1 MNGRMGIERR
11 IFFLMLLTGL
21 ACFAAFEA
29 VSFLGMYDVQEH
41 AIESGRE
48 MGTSASAF
56 AEEITDEQA
65 KKRFALMA
73 EEKARGVNNEIGR
86 LREDANLLAKT
97 MTQILTRRELYLP
110 RELPLG
116 GEVPIRSKEPYLFF
130 IPALRESGG
139 IADVLPEAR
148 IAANAADNLALWT
161 QSYDDGHEMTC
172 FYASERGYIISA
184 DVMAEGKEFVEF
196 FDTWYSPSFDPRERP
211 WYQEIKATG
220 KSVFTGVY
228 VGVEGYPCI
237 SCVAPYYDENGFA
250 GMAGISNNIATLY
263 RQISINTIGDRGV
276 NFILNEKGEVILSSE
291 KEGLLAASATPKDFQ
306 KYGETSL
313 ALEAACMT
321 RGLSDVARITMG
333 GREYYLAYAP
343 IPDVGWS
350 FGTLIERDV
359 VVQPAR
365 DAKSYLL
372 SRAEDF
378 SASLQSFFW
387 DNFLR
392 TAVLL
397 LALLAVLFFVSRKIS
412 DRFVRP
418 ILALT
423 AGVREIAGGNLDKK
437 LDVRTGDE
445 IETLADSF
453 NQMTDELKSYIENL
467 AKTTAENERIETEL
481 SVAARIQAGILPKKL
496 PARSEFDLFASME
509 PAKEVGGDFYDYYF
523 LDENH
528 LMVTVADVSDKGMP
542 AALFMVVA
550 KTLLK
555 DCALTFG
562 SGEKLPVGAKAA
574 HPAPAPTLSHPWL
587 SAGGSQRH
595 PVAPPTLSHPWLSE
609 TVAQT
614 NDRLAE
620 ANDEGMFV
628 TVFTGV
634 LDVGTGEFVYVNA
647 GHNPPLV
654 RRNGT
659 VDFLPTA
666 QSPMLGVMEGLHF
679 PVERLTLSPGDM
691 LFLYTDGVTEAMN
704 EKREIF
710 TGERLH
716 AALSAQ
722 PTEKT
727 AEEILAAVRGA
738 VDAHANGAEPS
749 DDVTM
754 LGLIYKG
761 I

>member
-1 MNGRMGIERR
+1 MSGKMNIERR
-11 IFFLMLLTGL
+11 IFLLMLFTGI

-29 VSFLGMYDVQEH
+29 VSFFGLYDAQEH
-41 AIESGRE
+41 ALESGRE
-48 MGTSASAF
+48 MGTSAAAF

-97 MTQILTRRELYLP
+97 MTQILTHRELYLP

-116 GEVPIRSKEPYLFF
+116 GEVPIKSKEPYLFF

-139 IADVLPEAR
+139 IEDVLPEAR

-184 DVMAEGKEFVEF
+184 DVMPEGKEFVEF

-250 GMAGISNNIATLY
+250 GMAGISNNIAALY

-333 GREYYLAYAP
+333 DRDYYLAYAP

-372 SRAEDF
+372 TQAETY
-378 SASLQSFFW
+378 SASLRSFFW
-387 DNFLR
+387 DNLMR
-392 TAVLL
+392 TAVLVLVL
-397 LALLAVLFFVSRKIS
+397 LAALFFASRKVS
-412 DRFVRP
+412 DRFVQP

-437 LDVRTGDE
+437 LDVKTGDE
-445 IETLADSF
+445 IETLANSF
-453 NQMTDELKSYIENL
+453 NQMTGELKSYIDNL
-467 AKTTAENERIETEL
+467 TKTTAEKERIETEL
-481 SVAARIQAGILPKKL
+481 SVAARIQAGILPKNL
-496 PARSEFDLFASME
+496 PARSEFDLFASMQ
-509 PAKEVGGDFYDYYF
+509 PAKEVGGDFYDFYF

-528 LMVTVADVSDKGMP
+528 LMITVADVSDKGVP
-542 AALFMVVA
+542 AALFMVA
-550 KTLLK
+550 CKTLLK
-555 DCALTFG
+555 DCALLLGTV
-562 SGEKLPVGAKAA
+562 E
-574 HPAPAPTLSHPWL
+574 
-587 SAGGSQRH
+587 Q
-595 PVAPPTLSHPWLSE
+595 LSE
-609 TVAQT
+609 IVART

-620 ANDEGMFV
+620 ANEEGMFV
-628 TVFTGV
+628 TTFTGV
-634 LDVGTGEFVYVNA
+634 LDVATGEFVYVNA

-654 RRNGT
+654 RRNGNFE
-659 VDFLPTA
+659 FLPIA
-666 QSPMLGVMEGLHF
+666 KSPMLGVMERMEF
-679 PVERLTLSPGDM
+679 PAERLTLNPGDV
-691 LFLYTDGVTEAMN
+691 LFLYTDGVAEAMN
-704 EKREIF
+704 
-710 TGERLH
+710 GERELFGESRLQET
-716 AALSAQ
+716 LSQSAGAG
-722 PTEKT
+722 T
-727 AEEILAAVRGA
+727 AEKIVAAVRGA
-738 VDAHANGAEPS
+738 VDDHANGAEPS

-754 LGLIYKG
+754 LGLVYKG
-761 I
+761 

>member
-1 MNGRMGIERR
+1 MTGRMSIERR
-11 IFFLMLLTGL
+11 IFLLLFFTGL

-29 VSFLGMYDVQEH
+29 VSFIGLYGAQEY
-41 AIESGRE
+41 ALENGRE
-48 MGTSASAF
+48 MGNSAAAF
-56 AEEITDEQA
+56 AEETTDEQA

-97 MTQILTRRELYLP
+97 MTQILTHKELYLP
-110 RELPLG
+110 RELPFG
-116 GEVPIRSKEPYLFF
+116 GEVPVRSKEPYLFF

-139 IADVLPEAR
+139 IDDVLPEAR

-161 QSYDDGHEMTC
+161 QSYDDGYEMTC

-211 WYQEIKATG
+211 WYQEVKATG
-220 KSVFTGVY
+220 KAVFTGVY

-250 GMAGISNNIATLY
+250 GVAGISNNIATLY

-291 KEGLLAASATPKDFQ
+291 KEGPLAASATPKDFQ
-306 KYGETSL
+306 KYGEMSL

-372 SRAEDF
+372 TQAETY
-378 SASLQSFFW
+378 SASLRSFFW
-387 DNFLR
+387 DNLLR

-397 LALLAVLFFVSRKIS
+397 LVLLAALFFASRKVS

-423 AGVREIAGGNLDKK
+423 AGVREISGGNLDKK
-437 LDVRTGDE
+437 LDVKTGDE

-481 SVAARIQAGILPKKL
+481 SVAARIQASILPKKF
-496 PARSEFDLFASME
+496 PTRSEFDLFASME
-509 PAKEVGGDFYDYYF
+509 PAKVVGGDFYDFYF
-523 LDENH
+523 LDEKH
-528 LMVTVADVSDKGMP
+528 LMVTVADVSDKGVP
-542 AALFMVVA
+542 AALFMVAV

-555 DCALTFG
+555 DCALTYG
-562 SGEKLPVGAKAA
+562 MGDKLSVNGKQRRPAA
-574 HPAPAPTLSHPWL
+574 PL
-587 SAGGSQRH
+587 
-595 PVAPPTLSHPWLSE
+595 TLSHPWLSE
-609 TVAQT
+609 VVART
-614 NDRLAE
+614 NDRLVE
-620 ANDEGMFV
+620 ANEEGMFV

-634 LDVGTGEFVYVNA
+634 LDVETGEFVYVNA
-647 GHNPPLV
+647 GHKPPLV
-654 RRNGT
+654 RRNGSFAFMP
-659 VDFLPTA
+659 VA
-666 QSPMLGVMEGLHF
+666 KGPMLGVMEGMEF
-679 PVERLTLSPGDM
+679 PAERLILSPGDL

-704 EKREIF
+704 GELDMFGESRLQEKISQ
-710 TGERLH
+710 
-716 AALSAQ
+716 LSEAG
-722 PTEKT
+722 TV
-727 AEEILAAVRGA
+727 EEILTAVRGA
-738 VDAHANGAEPS
+738 VEEHADGTEPS
-749 DDVTM
+749 DDITM
-754 LGLIYKG
+754 LGLAYKG
-761 I
+761 P

>member
-21 ACFAAFEA
+21 
-29 VSFLGMYDVQEH
+29 VSFLAFETVSFFGLYGVQTQ
-41 AIESGRE
+41 ALESGAE
-48 MGTSASAF
+48 MGESAAAF

-139 IADVLPEAR
+139 IADVLPEAQ

-161 QSYDDGHEMTC
+161 QSYDDGYEMTC
-172 FYASERGYIISA
+172 FYASERGYVISA

-220 KSVFTGVY
+220 RSVFTGVY

-321 RGLSDVARITMG
+321 RGLSDVARITLG
-333 GREYYLAYAP
+333 GRDYYLAYAP

-397 LALLAVLFFVSRKIS
+397 LVLLAVLFFVSRKIS

-418 ILALT
+418 ILVLT

-437 LDVRTGDE
+437 LDVKTGDE

-562 SGEKLPVGAKAA
+562 SGEKLSAGAKTA
-574 HPAPAPTLSHPWL
+574 HPAPA
-587 SAGGSQRH
+587 
-595 PVAPPTLSHPWLSE
+595 PTLSHPWLSE

-716 AALSAQ
+716 AALSAH
-722 PTEKT
+722 PTEQT

-754 LGLIYKG
+754 LGLVYKG

>member
-1 MNGRMGIERR
+1 LIL
-11 IFFLMLLTGL
+11 FTGL

-29 VSFLGMYDVQEH
+29 VSFFGLYDAQEH
-41 AIESGRE
+41 ALESGRE
-48 MGTSASAF
+48 MGTSAAAF

-73 EEKARGVNNEIGR
+73 EEKARGVNNKIGR

-97 MTQILTRRELYLP
+97 MTQILTHRELYLQ

-116 GEVPIRSKEPYLFF
+116 GEVPIKSKEPYLFF

-139 IADVLPEAR
+139 IEDVLPEAW

-184 DVMAEGKEFVEF
+184 DVMPEGKEFVEF

-211 WYQEIKATG
+211 WYKEIKATG
-220 KSVFTGVY
+220 TSVFTGVY

-250 GMAGISNNIATLY
+250 GMAGISNNIAALY
-263 RQISINTIGDRGV
+263 RQISINAIGDRGV

-333 GREYYLAYAP
+333 GRDYYLAYAP

-372 SRAEDF
+372 TQAETY
-378 SASLQSFFW
+378 SASLRSFFW
-387 DNFLR
+387 DNLMR
-392 TAVLL
+392 TAVLVLVL
-397 LALLAVLFFVSRKIS
+397 LAALFFASRKVS
-412 DRFVRP
+412 DRFVQP

-437 LDVRTGDE
+437 LDVKTGDE

-453 NQMTDELKSYIENL
+453 NQMTDELKSYIDNL
-467 AKTTAENERIETEL
+467 TKTTAEKERIETEL
-481 SVAARIQAGILPKKL
+481 SVAAHIQAGILPKSF
-496 PARSEFDLFASME
+496 PARIEFDLFAFMQ
-509 PAKEVGGDFYDYYF
+509 PAKEVGGDFYDFYF

-528 LMVTVADVSDKGMP
+528 LMITVADVSDKGVP
-542 AALFMVVA
+542 AALFMVA
-550 KTLLK
+550 CKTLLK
-555 DCALTFG
+555 DCALLLGTV
-562 SGEKLPVGAKAA
+562 E
-574 HPAPAPTLSHPWL
+574 
-587 SAGGSQRH
+587 Q
-595 PVAPPTLSHPWLSE
+595 LSE
-609 TVAQT
+609 IVART
-614 NDRLAE
+614 NDRLSE

-647 GHNPPLV
+647 GHNP
-654 RRNGT
+654 
-659 VDFLPTA
+659 
-666 QSPMLGVMEGLHF
+666 
-679 PVERLTLSPGDM
+679 
-691 LFLYTDGVTEAMN
+691 
-704 EKREIF
+704 
-710 TGERLH
+710 
-716 AALSAQ
+716 
-722 PTEKT
+722 
-727 AEEILAAVRGA
+727 
-738 VDAHANGAEPS
+738 
-749 DDVTM
+749 
-754 LGLIYKG
+754 
-761 I
+761 

>member
-1 MNGRMGIERR
+1 MGIERR

-116 GEVPIRSKEPYLFF
+116 GEVPVRSKEPYLFF
-130 IPALRESGG
+130 IPALRERGG
-139 IADVLPEAR
+139 IADVLPEAQ

-161 QSYDDGHEMTC
+161 QSYDDGYEMTC
-172 FYASERGYIISA
+172 FYASERGYVISA

-220 KSVFTGVY
+220 RSVFTDVY

-333 GREYYLAYAP
+333 GRDYYLAYAP

-397 LALLAVLFFVSRKIS
+397 LVLLAVLFFVSRKIS

-418 ILALT
+418 ILVLT

-542 AALFMVVA
+542 AALFMVAA

-555 DCALTFG
+555 DCALLLGTV
-562 SGEKLPVGAKAA
+562 E
-574 HPAPAPTLSHPWL
+574 
-587 SAGGSQRH
+587 Q
-595 PVAPPTLSHPWLSE
+595 LSE
-609 TVAQT
+609 VVART
-614 NDRLAE
+614 NDRLSE

>member
-1 MNGRMGIERR
+1 MNIERR
-11 IFFLMLLTGL
+11 IFLLMLFTGL

-29 VSFLGMYDVQEH
+29 VSFFGLYDAQEH
-41 AIESGRE
+41 ALESGRE
-48 MGTSASAF
+48 MGTSAAAF

-139 IADVLPEAR
+139 IEDVLPEAR

-172 FYASERGYIISA
+172 FFASERGYIISA
-184 DVMAEGKEFVEF
+184 DVMPEGKEFVEF
-196 FDTWYSPSFDPRERP
+196 LDAWYAPSFDPRERP

-321 RGLSDVARITMG
+321 RGLSDVARITLG
-333 GREYYLAYAP
+333 GRDYYLAYAP

-372 SRAEDF
+372 SRAEDS

-397 LALLAVLFFVSRKIS
+397 LVLLAVLFFVSRKIS

-418 ILALT
+418 ILVLT

-562 SGEKLPVGAKAA
+562 SGEKLPAGAKAA
-574 HPAPAPTLSHPWL
+574 HPAPA
-587 SAGGSQRH
+587 
-595 PVAPPTLSHPWLSE
+595 PTLSHPWLSE

-722 PTEKT
+722 PTGKS
-727 AEEILAAVRGA
+727 AEEILAAVRDA
-738 VDAHANGAEPS
+738 VADHAEGAEPS

-754 LGLIYKG
+754 LGLVYKG
-761 I
+761 

>member
-1 MNGRMGIERR
+1 MSFGCRSNIAKKGGVHLTGRMSIERR
-11 IFFLMLLTGL
+11 IFLLLFFTGL

-29 VSFLGMYDVQEH
+29 VSFIGLYGAQEY
-41 AIESGRE
+41 ALENGRE
-48 MGTSASAF
+48 MGNSAAAF
-56 AEEITDEQA
+56 AEETTDEQA

-97 MTQILTRRELYLP
+97 MTQILTHKELYLP
-110 RELPLG
+110 RELPFG
-116 GEVPIRSKEPYLFF
+116 GEVPVRSKEPYLFF

-139 IADVLPEAR
+139 IDDVLPEAR

-161 QSYDDGHEMTC
+161 QSYDDGYEMTC

-184 DVMAEGKEFVEF
+184 DVMAEGKDFVEF
-196 FDTWYSPSFDPRERP
+196 FDTWYSPAFDPRERP
-211 WYQEIKATG
+211 WYQEVKATG
-220 KSVFTGVY
+220 KAVFTGVY

-250 GMAGISNNIATLY
+250 GVAGISNNIATLY

-291 KEGLLAASATPKDFQ
+291 KEGPLAASATPKDFQ
-306 KYGETSL
+306 KYGEMSL

-372 SRAEDF
+372 TQAETY
-378 SASLQSFFW
+378 SASLRSFFW
-387 DNFLR
+387 DNLLR

-397 LALLAVLFFVSRKIS
+397 LVLLAALFFASRKVS

-423 AGVREIAGGNLDKK
+423 AGVREISGGNLDKK
-437 LDVRTGDE
+437 LDVKTGDE

-481 SVAARIQAGILPKKL
+481 SVAARIQASILPKKF
-496 PARSEFDLFASME
+496 PTRSEFDLFALME
-509 PAKEVGGDFYDYYF
+509 PAKEVGGDFYDFYF
-523 LDENH
+523 LDDRH
-528 LMVTVADVSDKGMP
+528 LMVTVADVSDKGVP
-542 AALFMVVA
+542 AALFMVAA

-555 DCALTFG
+555 DCALTYG
-562 SGEKLPVGAKAA
+562 MVDKLSVGGRQLQSAA
-574 HPAPAPTLSHPWL
+574 PS
-587 SAGGSQRH
+587 
-595 PVAPPTLSHPWLSE
+595 TLSHPWLSE
-609 TVAQT
+609 VVGRT

-620 ANDEGMFV
+620 ANEEGMFV

-634 LDVGTGEFVYVNA
+634 LDVETGEFVYVNA
-647 GHNPPLV
+647 GHKPPLV
-654 RRNGT
+654 RRSGSFAFMS
-659 VDFLPTA
+659 VA
-666 QSPMLGVMEGLHF
+666 KGPMLGVMEGMEF
-679 PVERLTLSPGDM
+679 PAERLTLSPGDL

-704 EKREIF
+704 GELDMFGESKLQEKISQ
-710 TGERLH
+710 
-716 AALSAQ
+716 LSEAG
-722 PTEKT
+722 TV
-727 AEEILAAVRGA
+727 EEILTAVRGA
-738 VDAHANGAEPS
+738 VEEHADGTEPS
-749 DDVTM
+749 DDITM
-754 LGLIYKG
+754 LGLAYKG
-761 I
+761 H

>member
-1 MNGRMGIERR
+1 MSGKMNIERR
-11 IFFLMLLTGL
+11 IFLLMLFTGL

-29 VSFLGMYDVQEH
+29 VSFFGLYDAQEH
-41 AIESGRE
+41 AIESGRD
-48 MGTSASAF
+48 MGTSAAAF

-97 MTQILTRRELYLP
+97 MTQILTHRELYLP

-139 IADVLPEAR
+139 IAEVLPEAR

-161 QSYDDGHEMTC
+161 QSYDDGYEMTC

-333 GREYYLAYAP
+333 GRDYYLAYAP

-418 ILALT
+418 ILVLT

-481 SVAARIQAGILPKKL
+481 SVAARIQAGILPKEF
-496 PARSEFDLFASME
+496 PARSEIDLFASMK
-509 PAKEVGGDFYDYYF
+509 PAKEVGGDFYDFYF
-523 LDENH
+523 LDERH
-528 LMVTVADVSDKGMP
+528 LMVTVADVSDKGVP

-555 DCALTFG
+555 DCALTLG
-562 SGEKLPVGAKAA
+562 SAERLPMI
-574 HPAPAPTLSHPWL
+574 
-587 SAGGSQRH
+587 
-595 PVAPPTLSHPWLSE
+595 
-609 TVAQT
+609 VAQT

-620 ANDEGMFV
+620 ANDEDMFV

-634 LDVGTGEFVYVNA
+634 LDVESGEFVYVNA

-704 EKREIF
+704 GEKELF
-710 TGERLH
+710 GASRLQET
-716 AALSAQ
+716 LSQLSGAG
-722 PTEKT
+722 T
-727 AEEILAAVRGA
+727 AEKILTAVRGA
-738 VDAHANGAEPS
+738 VDDHANGAEPS

-754 LGLIYKG
+754 LGLVYKG

>member
-1 MNGRMGIERR
+1 MSGKMNIERR
-11 IFFLMLLTGL
+11 IFLLMLFTGL

-29 VSFLGMYDVQEH
+29 VSFFGLYDAQEH
-41 AIESGRE
+41 ALESGRE
-48 MGTSASAF
+48 MGTSAAAF

-97 MTQILTRRELYLP
+97 MTQILTHRELYLP

-116 GEVPIRSKEPYLFF
+116 GEVPIKSKEPYLFF

-139 IADVLPEAR
+139 IEDVLPEAR

-172 FYASERGYIISA
+172 FFASERGYIISA
-184 DVMAEGKEFVEF
+184 DVMPEGKEFVEF
-196 FDTWYSPSFDPRERP
+196 LDAWYAPSFDPRERP

-250 GMAGISNNIATLY
+250 GMAGISNNISALY

-276 NFILNEKGEVILSSE
+276 NFILNEKGEVLLSSE
-291 KEGLLAASATPKDFQ
+291 KEGPLVASATPKDFQ

-313 ALEAACMT
+313 ALETECMT

-372 SRAEDF
+372 ARAEEKS
-378 SASLQSFFW
+378 SALRSFFW
-387 DNFLR
+387 DNLLR
-392 TAVLL
+392 TAALL
-397 LALLAVLFFVSRKIS
+397 LALLAALFFASRKVS
-412 DRFVRP
+412 DRFVQP

-423 AGVREIAGGNLDKK
+423 AGVREISGGNLDKK
-437 LDVRTGDE
+437 IDVKTGDE
-445 IETLADSF
+445 IEQLADSF
-453 NQMTDELKSYIENL
+453 NHMTDELQAYIRNL
-467 AKTTAENERIETEL
+467 ARTTAEKERIETEI
-481 SVAARIQAGILPKKL
+481 SVAARIQAGILPKHL
-496 PARSEFDLFASME
+496 PARTEMDLAASMT
-509 PAKEVGGDFYDYYF
+509 PAKEVGGDFYDFYF
-523 LDENH
+523 LDDCH
-528 LMVTVADVSDKGMP
+528 LVVTVADVSDKGVP
-542 AALFMVVA
+542 AALFMVAA

-555 DCALTFG
+555 ESALTMG
-562 SGEKLPVGAKAA
+562 PGDNLPVGAKAA

-587 SAGGSQRH
+587 SDA
-595 PVAPPTLSHPWLSE
+595 VAR
-609 TVAQT
+609 T

-634 LDVGTGEFVYVNA
+634 LDIRNGDFTYVNA
-647 GHNPPLV
+647 GHNPPLL
-654 RRNGT
+654 RRNGNFE
-659 VDFLPTA
+659 FLPVA
-666 QSPMLGVMEGLHF
+666 AGPMLGAMGGMAF
-679 PVERLTLSPGDM
+679 PAERLTLSAGDM

-704 EKREIF
+704 EAKEMF
-710 TGERLH
+710 TGERLKGTLSDR
-716 AALSAQ
+716 AAGKSSA
-722 PTEKT
+722 EV
-727 AEEILAAVRGA
+727 LAAVREA
-738 VDAHANGAEPS
+738 VSAHADGAEQS
-749 DDVTM
+749 DDITM
-754 LGLIYKG
+754 LGLVFQG
-761 I
+761 

>member
-139 IADVLPEAR
+139 IADVLPEAQ

-161 QSYDDGHEMTC
+161 QSYDDGYEMTC
-172 FYASERGYIISA
+172 FYASERGYVISA

-220 KSVFTGVY
+220 RSVFTDVY

-333 GREYYLAYAP
+333 GRDYYLAYAP

-397 LALLAVLFFVSRKIS
+397 LVLLAVLFFVSRKIS

-418 ILALT
+418 ILVLT

-587 SAGGSQRH
+587 S
-595 PVAPPTLSHPWLSE
+595 E

-722 PTEKT
+722 PTEQT

>member
-1 MNGRMGIERR
+1 MGIERR

-21 ACFAAFEA
+21 
-29 VSFLGMYDVQEH
+29 VSFLAFETVSFFGLYGVQTQ
-41 AIESGRE
+41 ALESGAE
-48 MGTSASAF
+48 MGEFAAAF

-139 IADVLPEAR
+139 IADVLPEAQ

-161 QSYDDGHEMTC
+161 QSYDDGYEMTC
-172 FYASERGYIISA
+172 FYASERGYVISA

-220 KSVFTGVY
+220 RSVFTGVY

-321 RGLSDVARITMG
+321 RGLSDVARITLG
-333 GREYYLAYAP
+333 GRDYYLAYAP

-372 SRAEDF
+372 SRAEDS

-397 LALLAVLFFVSRKIS
+397 LVLLAVLFFVSRKIS

-418 ILALT
+418 ILVLT

-562 SGEKLPVGAKAA
+562 SGEKLPAGAKAA
-574 HPAPAPTLSHPWL
+574 HPAPA
-587 SAGGSQRH
+587 
-595 PVAPPTLSHPWLSE
+595 PTLSHPWLSE

-722 PTEKT
+722 PTGKS
-727 AEEILAAVRGA
+727 AEEILAAVRDA
-738 VDAHANGAEPS
+738 VADHAEGAEPS

-754 LGLIYKG
+754 LGLVYKG
-761 I
+761 

>member
-139 IADVLPEAR
+139 IADVLPEAQ

-161 QSYDDGHEMTC
+161 QSYDDGYEMTC
-172 FYASERGYIISA
+172 FYASERGYVISA

-220 KSVFTGVY
+220 RSVFTDVY

-321 RGLSDVARITMG
+321 RGLSDVARITLG
-333 GREYYLAYAP
+333 GRDYYLAYAP

-372 SRAEDF
+372 SQAEAF
-378 SASLQSFFW
+378 SSSLRDFFW
-387 DNFLR
+387 DNLLR
-392 TAVLL
+392 TAALL
-397 LALLAVLFFVSRKIS
+397 LALLAALFFVSRKVS
-412 DRFVRP
+412 DRFVQP

-423 AGVREIAGGNLDKK
+423 AGVREISGGNLDKK

-542 AALFMVVA
+542 AALFMVAA

-555 DCALTFG
+555 DCALLLGTV
-562 SGEKLPVGAKAA
+562 E
-574 HPAPAPTLSHPWL
+574 
-587 SAGGSQRH
+587 Q
-595 PVAPPTLSHPWLSE
+595 LSE
-609 TVAQT
+609 VVART
-614 NDRLAE
+614 NDRLSE

-647 GHNPPLV
+647 GHNPPLA

>member
-1 MNGRMGIERR
+1 MNIERR
-11 IFFLMLLTGL
+11 IFLLMLFTGL

-29 VSFLGMYDVQEH
+29 VSFFGLYDAQEH
-41 AIESGRE
+41 AIESGRD
-48 MGTSASAF
+48 MGTSAAAF

-97 MTQILTRRELYLP
+97 MTQILTHRELYLP

-139 IADVLPEAR
+139 IAEVLPEAR

-161 QSYDDGHEMTC
+161 QSYDDGYEMTC

-333 GREYYLAYAP
+333 GRDYYLAYAP

-418 ILALT
+418 ILVLT

-481 SVAARIQAGILPKKL
+481 SVAARIQAGILPKEF
-496 PARSEFDLFASME
+496 PARSEIDLFASMK
-509 PAKEVGGDFYDYYF
+509 PAKEVGGDFYDFYF
-523 LDENH
+523 LDERH
-528 LMVTVADVSDKGMP
+528 LMVTVADVSDKGVP

-555 DCALTFG
+555 DCALTLG
-562 SGEKLPVGAKAA
+562 SAERLPMI
-574 HPAPAPTLSHPWL
+574 
-587 SAGGSQRH
+587 
-595 PVAPPTLSHPWLSE
+595 
-609 TVAQT
+609 VAQT

-620 ANDEGMFV
+620 ANDEDMFV

-634 LDVGTGEFVYVNA
+634 LDVESGEFVYVNA

-704 EKREIF
+704 GEKELF
-710 TGERLH
+710 GASRLQET
-716 AALSAQ
+716 LSQLSGAG
-722 PTEKT
+722 T
-727 AEEILAAVRGA
+727 AEKILTAVRGA
-738 VDAHANGAEPS
+738 VDDHANGAEPS

-754 LGLIYKG
+754 LGLVYKG

>member
-21 ACFAAFEA
+21 
-29 VSFLGMYDVQEH
+29 VSFLAFETVSFFGLYGVQTQ
-41 AIESGRE
+41 ALESGAE
-48 MGTSASAF
+48 MGEFAAAF

-139 IADVLPEAR
+139 IADVLPEAQ

-161 QSYDDGHEMTC
+161 QSYDDGYEMTC
-172 FYASERGYIISA
+172 FYASERGYVISA

-220 KSVFTGVY
+220 RSVFTGVY

-321 RGLSDVARITMG
+321 RGLSDVARITLG
-333 GREYYLAYAP
+333 GRDYYLAYAP

-372 SRAEDF
+372 SRAEDS

-397 LALLAVLFFVSRKIS
+397 LVLLAVLFFVSRKIS

-418 ILALT
+418 ILVLT

-562 SGEKLPVGAKAA
+562 SGEKLPAGAKAA
-574 HPAPAPTLSHPWL
+574 HPAPA
-587 SAGGSQRH
+587 
-595 PVAPPTLSHPWLSE
+595 PTLSHPWLSE

-722 PTEKT
+722 PTGKS
-727 AEEILAAVRGA
+727 AEEILAAVRDA
-738 VDAHANGAEPS
+738 VADHAEGAEPS

-754 LGLIYKG
+754 LGLVYKG
-761 I
+761 

>member
-1 MNGRMGIERR
+1 MNIERR
-11 IFFLMLLTGL
+11 IFLLMLFTGF
-21 ACFAAFEA
+21 ACFAAFET
-29 VSFLGMYDVQEH
+29 VSFFGLYDAQEH
-41 AIESGRE
+41 ALESGWE
-48 MGTSASAF
+48 MGTSAAAF
-56 AEEITDEQA
+56 AEEIADEQA

-73 EEKARGVNNEIGR
+73 EEKARGVSNELWR
-86 LREDANLLAKT
+86 LQEDANLLAKT
-97 MTQILTRRELYLP
+97 MTQILTHRELYQP

-116 GEVPIRSKEPYLFF
+116 GEDPIRSKEPYLFF

-139 IADVLPEAR
+139 IEDVLPEAR

-161 QSYDDGHEMTC
+161 QSYDDGYEMTC
-172 FYASERGYIISA
+172 FYASERGYVISA

-220 KSVFTGVY
+220 RSVFTDVY

-321 RGLSDVARITMG
+321 RGLSDVARITLG
-333 GREYYLAYAP
+333 GRDYYLAYAP

-397 LALLAVLFFVSRKIS
+397 LVLLAVLFFVSRKIS

-418 ILALT
+418 ILVLT

-562 SGEKLPVGAKAA
+562 SGEKLPAGAKAA
-574 HPAPAPTLSHPWL
+574 HPAPA
-587 SAGGSQRH
+587 
-595 PVAPPTLSHPWLSE
+595 PTLSHPWLSE

-634 LDVGTGEFVYVNA
+634 LDVGMGEFVYVNA

-722 PTEKT
+722 PMEKT

-754 LGLIYKG
+754 LGLVYKG
-761 I
+761 

>member
-1 MNGRMGIERR
+1 MSGKMNIERR
-11 IFFLMLLTGL
+11 IFLLMLFTGL

-29 VSFLGMYDVQEH
+29 VSFFGLYDAQKH
-41 AIESGRE
+41 ALESGRE
-48 MGTSASAF
+48 MGMSAAAF

-97 MTQILTRRELYLP
+97 MTQILTHRELYLP

-116 GEVPIRSKEPYLFF
+116 GEVPIKSKEPYLFF
-130 IPALRESGG
+130 IPALRESDGLED
-139 IADVLPEAR
+139 ALPDAR

-184 DVMAEGKEFVEF
+184 DVMPEGKEFVEF

-211 WYQEIKATG
+211 WYKEIKATG

-250 GMAGISNNIATLY
+250 GMAGISNNIAALY

-306 KYGETSL
+306 KYGEMSL

-333 GREYYLAYAP
+333 GRDYYLAYAP

-372 SRAEDF
+372 TQAETY
-378 SASLQSFFW
+378 SASLRSFFW
-387 DNFLR
+387 DNLMR
-392 TAVLL
+392 TAVLVLVL
-397 LALLAVLFFVSRKIS
+397 LAALFFASRKVS
-412 DRFVRP
+412 DRFVQP

-437 LDVRTGDE
+437 LDVKTGDE

-453 NQMTDELKSYIENL
+453 NQMTDELKSYISNL
-467 AKTTAENERIETEL
+467 TKTTAEKERIETEL
-481 SVAARIQAGILPKKL
+481 SVAAHIQAGILPKSF
-496 PARSEFDLFASME
+496 PARSEFDLFAFMQ
-509 PAKEVGGDFYDYYF
+509 PAKEVGGDFYDFYF

-528 LMVTVADVSDKGMP
+528 LMITVADVSDKGVP
-542 AALFMVVA
+542 AALFMVA
-550 KTLLK
+550 CKTLLK
-555 DCALTFG
+555 DCALLLGTV
-562 SGEKLPVGAKAA
+562 E
-574 HPAPAPTLSHPWL
+574 
-587 SAGGSQRH
+587 Q
-595 PVAPPTLSHPWLSE
+595 LSE
-609 TVAQT
+609 IVART
-614 NDRLAE
+614 NDRLSE

-634 LDVGTGEFVYVNA
+634 LDIGTGEFVYVNA

-654 RRNGT
+654 RRKGSFE
-659 VDFLPTA
+659 FLPMA
-666 QSPMLGVMEGLHF
+666 KSPMLGVMEGMEF
-679 PVERLTLSPGDM
+679 QAERLVLSPGDM
-691 LFLYTDGVTEAMN
+691 LFLYTDGVTEALN
-704 EKREIF
+704 DKREIF
-710 TGERLH
+710 TEERLKETV
-716 AALSAQ
+716 SAQ
-722 PTEKT
+722 PTERT
-727 AEEILAAVRGA
+727 AAEILAAVRDA
-738 VDAHANGAEPS
+738 VERHAGGAEPS

-754 LGLIYKG
+754 LGLTYKG